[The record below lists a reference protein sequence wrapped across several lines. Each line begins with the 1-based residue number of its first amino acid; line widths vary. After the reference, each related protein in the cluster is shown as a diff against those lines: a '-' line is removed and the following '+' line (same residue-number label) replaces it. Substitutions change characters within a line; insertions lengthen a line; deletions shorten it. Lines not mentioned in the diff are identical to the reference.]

1 MNKKK
6 LSLQTL
12 LNLTEYLEKEI
23 SLNQSFVIAN
33 NAVLKSKSDNTMKSK
48 VKEHYDKRQKCQQQL
63 QIFKLAKTIANSK
76 EIDGVSNNARIY
88 ELSDLKRDERFIS
101 VLLGQKTKTK
111 KGTVVNYVYYIPK
124 SELKDELL
132 KIEDRITKLK
142 NQMSEF
148 NESYE
153 VEVEVNKDLNLI

>member
-1 MNKKK
+1 MIKKK

-33 NAVLKSKSDNTMKSK
+33 NAVLKSKNDNTMKSK
-48 VKEHYDKRQKCQQQL
+48 VKEHYDKHQLCQSQL

-76 EIDGVSNNARIY
+76 EIDNVSNNARIY
-88 ELSDLKRDERFIS
+88 ELSDLKRNERFIS
-101 VLLGQKTKTK
+101 VLLGQKSKTK
-111 KGTVVNYVYYIPK
+111 KGSTADYLHYIPK
-124 SELKDELL
+124 SELKDELQ
-132 KIEDRITKLK
+132 KIEDRMTELK

-153 VEVEVNKDLNLI
+153 VEVEVNKDLDLI